1 MTNERFINNKL
12 SSIFNGL
19 GHLYV
24 VVARM
29 INYLWGWF
37 DLEQLPKGEN
47 NEQGQ

>member
-1 MTNERFINNKL
+1 MTYERFINDKPTG
-12 SSIFNGL
+12 IFYGL
-19 GHLYV
+19 GNLYV

-47 NEQGQ
+47 NEQRQ